1 MKTVK
6 RCLPIL
12 LLIMVCTCY
21 FGLSTQAASKIRISK
36 SKETVTAGN
45 IAKLRMQGTNQK
57 AKWTSSNKRVATVKP
72 NGDVYAKKKGSTYIK
87 ARIGRKTY
95 TCKVTVKAFKSK
107 LTRMSNYFKNMGY
120 VKPGLSSIDSYYY
133 LSAAYIFMAY
143 YPTGVF
149 MTDKFAL
156 LEYDPANMD
165 DTSFKVM
172 DYAKSKGYFSVN
184 GEKTYGVYG
193 LKNNT
198 FLVFFGKDTTNND
211 VKKISTAFK
220 KFK

>member
-6 RCLPIL
+6 KCLPIL
-12 LLIMVCTCY
+12 VLIMVCTCY
-21 FGLSTQAASKIRISK
+21 LSLPAQAASKIRINK
-36 SKETVTAGN
+36 SKTTVTAGN
-45 IAKLRMQGTNQK
+45 IVKLRMQGTNQK
-57 AKWTSSNKRVATVKP
+57 AKWTSSNKKVATVKS
-72 NGDVYAKKKGSTYIK
+72 NGDVYTKKKGSTYIK
-87 ARIGRKTY
+87 AKVGRKTY

-107 LTRMSNYFKNMGY
+107 LIGMSNYFKNMGY
-120 VKPGLSSIDSYYY
+120 VKPGQSSLDSYYY
-133 LSAAYIFMAY
+133 LSASYIFMAY

-149 MTDKFAL
+149 VTDKFAL
-156 LEYDPANMD
+156 LEYDPAKMD

-172 DYAKSKGYFSVN
+172 DYAKTKGYFSVN

>member
-6 RCLPIL
+6 KCLPIL
-12 LLIMVCTCY
+12 FVIMVCTCY
-21 FGLSTQAASKIRISK
+21 LSLPTQAASKIRINK
-36 SKETVTAGN
+36 SKATVMAGN
-45 IAKLRMQGTNQK
+45 IVKLRMQGTNQK
-57 AKWTSSNKRVATVKP
+57 VKWTSSNKRVATVKS
-72 NGDVYAKKKGSTYIK
+72 NGDVYAKKKGSAYIK
-87 ARIGRKTY
+87 AKVGRKTY
-95 TCKVTVKAFKSK
+95 NCKVTVNAFKSK
-107 LTRMSNYFKNMGY
+107 LSKMSSYFKNLGY
-120 VKPGLSSIDSYYY
+120 AQPGKTSEDSYYY
-133 LSAAYIFMAY
+133 FSSSYLFMAY
-143 YPTGVF
+143 YPTNVF
-149 MTDKFAL
+149 ATDKFAL
-156 LEYDPANMD
+156 LEYDPSKMN

-172 DYAKSKGYFSVN
+172 DYAKTKGYFSVN